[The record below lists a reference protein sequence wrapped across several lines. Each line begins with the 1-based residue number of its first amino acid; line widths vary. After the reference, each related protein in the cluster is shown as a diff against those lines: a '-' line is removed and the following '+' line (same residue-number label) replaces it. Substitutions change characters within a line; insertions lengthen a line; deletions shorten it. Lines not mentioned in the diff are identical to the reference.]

1 MALDVAFAVASFAAI
16 FAIVNPVGATTF
28 FVVLTQDYTPELKRR
43 VIQKA
48 VLAATVT
55 LVAFA
60 FLGNYIFFFFGTS
73 LPAFEAAGGI
83 LLFRVGLSMMQGERP
98 KTQLTPQDR
107 EEALQREMVGVVPL
121 GMPMFAGPGAITT
134 VIVFMGTA
142 SSPLDPAKVAA
153 VIASVLVTMAVGWLL
168 LHNADRIFRRIGR
181 MGVYAFS
188 RIMGILIAAV
198 AVQFIFVGVV
208 TFLHLAFPG
217 IVPAPVI

>member
-1 MALDVAFAVASFAAI
+1 MAFDVAFAVASFSAI
-16 FAIVNPVGATTF
+16 FAIVNPLGATTF
-28 FVVLTQDYTPELKRR
+28 FVVLSQDYPPDLKRR

-48 VLAATVT
+48 VLAATLT

-107 EEALQREMVGVVPL
+107 EEALQREMVGVVPI
-121 GMPMFAGPGAITT
+121 GIPMFAGPGAITT

-142 SSPLDPAKVAA
+142 SNPVDPVKIVV
-153 VIASVLVTMAVGWLL
+153 VIAAILVTMAVGWLL

-198 AVQFIFVGVV
+198 AVQFVFEGVV
-208 TFLHLAFPG
+208 GFLHHAFPG
-217 IVPAPVI
+217 LLPVPVL